1 MERFKTLKEM
11 QKLKDEICKQRNEEE
26 LRKQYIGEVLNN
38 VIYEKYEFKKENKF
52 NINLKYAEKSYYNKN
67 INNFDKLNM
76 KIKLMFLMIM
86 I

>member
-11 QKLKDEICKQRNEEE
+11 QKLKDEICKERNEEE
-26 LRKQYIGEVLNN
+26 LRKQWRSTY
-38 VIYEKYEFKKENKF
+38 VIYEKYELEKGEKENKF